1 MRSGYIRSGKKF
13 SVVGSKRMIKVLNLS
28 AKRQNWKAPMR
39 KVNSFVR
46 WLVSLL
52 KGKRMRCQ
60 ECAASSKFGLR
71 ELEGDGNDGH
81 KGGSLEVPFDFG
93 RYLEEKD

>member
-1 MRSGYIRSGKKF
+1 MLL
-13 SVVGSKRMIKVLNLS
+13 VPNL
-28 AKRQNWKAPMR
+28 
-39 KVNSFVR
+39 VC
-46 WLVSLL
+46 
-52 KGKRMRCQ
+52 G
-60 ECAASSKFGLR
+60 

>member
-1 MRSGYIRSGKKF
+1 MEGSDKKGELF
-13 SVVGSKRMIKVLNLS
+13 REVVGICRI
-28 AKRQNWKAPMR
+28 
-39 KVNSFVR
+39 
-46 WLVSLL
+46 